1 MINNWLERIF
11 GKSEGTN
18 PNSRN
23 QVKERLQLILAHD
36 RVALTPQMLEDM
48 RREIMTVV
56 SKYVEIDQES
66 IEISL
71 ETDQRTTIMVANL
84 PIRAIKENIET
95 EQSIPSEVNLEFD
108 REGVK
113 EMGKERAKE
122 IASEAE
128 LTEKTELES
137 ELIESQSLEPQLV
150 ELETPTAQH

>member
-11 GKSEGTN
+11 GKNEGTN

-71 ETDQRTTIMVANL
+71 ETDQRTTVMVANL
-84 PIRAIKENIET
+84 PIRAIKET
-95 EQSIPSEVNLEFD
+95 
-108 REGVK
+108 
-113 EMGKERAKE
+113 
-122 IASEAE
+122 
-128 LTEKTELES
+128 
-137 ELIESQSLEPQLV
+137 
-150 ELETPTAQH
+150 LETVPTISNEINLDSNFEQNIDLNPEINPEITLSPNEITETNQKVSSLKELVQE